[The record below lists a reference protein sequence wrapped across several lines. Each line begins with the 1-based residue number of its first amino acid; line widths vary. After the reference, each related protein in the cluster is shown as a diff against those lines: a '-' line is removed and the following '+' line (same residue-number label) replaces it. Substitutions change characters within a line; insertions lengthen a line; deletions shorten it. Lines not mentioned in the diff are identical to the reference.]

1 MTNDPQPGTAKALEG
16 IRILESGRFF
26 AAPLVGTLLGDMG
39 AEVIRYEEPGTGDP
53 LRHGYPPLIDG
64 KVGPYFLW
72 SARNKK
78 SITLDLRKPRGV
90 ELFKELVRVSDV
102 VTENFTPRTME
113 RWGLGYEEL
122 QKVNPKIIMLSVSAY
137 GATGPYSDRPG
148 IDHVIQAASGLMSI
162 TGEPDGPPTFMGIA
176 IVDYVTGFMNTYA
189 VQTALFHRER
199 TGEGQW
205 IDNSLFDTGTWMLEH
220 KILHQTYMGE
230 MAWREGSRG
239 RPLSR
244 AYPARN
250 GEVFI
255 VGLFRGGNEVLNA
268 TGLERFLDDPRFP
281 QGAARP
287 VDRDVLDEMDAGLEE
302 WTRAHTIAEIE
313 EALLPLGVMMSP
325 VNDVAAIVD
334 HPQLAAR
341 GNIVEVEHPELGTLR
356 FQGVAPKLSK
366 TPGSVERPPPLLGEH
381 NADIYGELL
390 GYSEADIETLRADGV
405 I

>member
-1 MTNDPQPGTAKALEG
+1 MANDAEDQPQAMAGV
-16 IRILESGRFF
+16 RVLESGRFF

-53 LRHGYPPLIDG
+53 LRHGYPPLIDD

-78 SITLDLRKPRGV
+78 SITLDLRKPRGQ

-102 VTENFTPRTME
+102 VTENFTPGTMA
-113 RWGLGYEEL
+113 RWGLGYEDL
-122 QKVNPKIIMLSVSAY
+122 RQVNPNIIMLSVSAY
-137 GATGPYSDRPG
+137 GATGPYGDRPG

-189 VQTALFHRER
+189 VQTALFHREK

-220 KILHQTYMGE
+220 KILHYTYMGE

-244 AYPARN
+244 AYPASD

-255 VGLFRGGNEVLNA
+255 VGLFRGGSAVLEA
-268 TGLERFLDDPRFP
+268 TGLERFRDDPRFP
-281 QGAARP
+281 AGAARP
-287 VDRDVLDEMDAGLEE
+287 MDRAVADEMDAALEE

-313 EALLPLGVMMSP
+313 ETLLPLGVMMSP
-325 VNDVAAIVD
+325 VNDVAAIVNN
-334 HPQLAAR
+334 PQYEAR
-341 GNIVEVEHPELGTLR
+341 GNLVEVEHPELGPLR
-356 FQGVAPKLSK
+356 FQGVAPKLSR
-366 TPGSVERPPPLLGEH
+366 TPGRVESAAPLLGEH
-381 NADIYGELL
+381 NDYVYGELL
-390 GYSEADIETLRADGV
+390 GCNAADIEELRAEGV